1 MLCRASIKPTR
12 RRFFQTSS
20 NLSMFP
26 VGLVS
31 DLLVQEVMVACLGK
45 FSFFQKG
52 YLFIYLFAEGLS
64 QPCYCFLCGWTEG
77 RSADRP
83 IDPSTY
89 HLIRSF
95 GIVTTHNL
103 HVDRP
108 MKEAVIILENLL
120 SGKPNLVGKKT
131 TVTVTVTVRR
141 GNQRR
146 SI

>member
-1 MLCRASIKPTR
+1 MSKMFAVNRFRAK
-12 RRFFQTSS
+12 
-20 NLSMFP
+20 
-26 VGLVS
+26 
-31 DLLVQEVMVACLGK
+31 
-45 FSFFQKG
+45 
-52 YLFIYLFAEGLS
+52 
-64 QPCYCFLCGWTEG
+64 YCFLSDG
-77 RSADRP
+77 RRAERHRP

-120 SGKPNLVGKKT
+120 SGSGKPNLVGKKT
-131 TVTVTVTVRR
+131 TAVTVTVTVRR

-146 SI
+146 SM

>member
-1 MLCRASIKPTR
+1 MD
-12 RRFFQTSS
+12 
-20 NLSMFP
+20 
-26 VGLVS
+26 G
-31 DLLVQEVMVACLGK
+31 
-45 FSFFQKG
+45 
-52 YLFIYLFAEGLS
+52 
-64 QPCYCFLCGWTEG
+64 G

-83 IDPSTY
+83 MDPSTYHY

-120 SGKPNLVGKKT
+120 SGSGKPNLVGKKT

-146 SI
+146 SM